1 MATAQQVSAFS
12 EDGQYLAYS
21 SPDGTLRIYEYATGI
36 LKQEF
41 SSTSH
46 LSAVTSALEWNSRRV
61 EAVCHLT
68 CYLGKRNSR
77 FHFKID

>member
-61 EAVCHLT
+61 EAVCQLDLFASGRQT
-68 CYLGKRNSR
+68 ACL
-77 FHFKID
+77 F